1 MLSSCKVGAK
11 HNAGVDGWEDV
22 VRRAMRAAGASN
34 DAGASGRDGGGNG
47 REGGGGGERATREA
61 TLVLELPALKANV
74 MFVGGGKD
82 NSSRQH
88 KLTLGV
94 VMPGS
99 GRSANTG
106 GSVRAGDRRGL
117 GVVSAVGGA
126 QSGGFGQAEG
136 RVAGSAALVKMSA
149 DEVAAFAWTRARLHI
164 QLVLHTTSASVSK

>member
-1 MLSSCKVGAK
+1 VGAK

-22 VRRAMRAAGASN
+22 VRRAMRAAGASD
-34 DAGASGRDGGGNG
+34 DAGASGRDGGGDR
-47 REGGGGGERATREA
+47 REGGGGGERATKEA
-61 TLVLELPALKANV
+61 TLLLELPALKANV

-88 KLTLGV
+88 KLTLSSMLNANRHY

-106 GSVRAGDRRGL
+106 GGVRAGDRRGL
-117 GVVSAVGGA
+117 GVVSTIGGA
-126 QSGGFGQAEG
+126 QAGGLGQAEG

-149 DEVAAFAWTRARLHI
+149 DEVAAFAWTRAR
-164 QLVLHTTSASVSK
+164 